1 MRVLL
6 VEDDPVTAR
15 VISALAGSLGHQV
28 VHAPDATAALD
39 ELARPPAFDVVLG
52 DWYLPDLPGPEL
64 CRRIQDGGGAF
75 VPFVY
80 VSSQSD
86 RDRQLEGMRAGAIGY
101 LVKPVDRHELEMQLL
116 AAERMLGL
124 HRALEQ
130 RNRQLQRVVERLQL
144 DARQD
149 RTTGIPNRAHF
160 DDDAPAFFN
169 QARHTG
175 TTIAFCMLDLD
186 AFKAYNDRFGHPA
199 GDAVLRRVALT
210 LADTLRGS
218 DRLYRYGG
226 EEIAVLLTVP
236 DAPTALRVTDRLREA
251 VSALAIPNPGGPQPV
266 VTLSAGVAVNH
277 PGIDEPFASMVR
289 RADRAMYAAKSEGRD
304 RAALAPPPAVVQVG
318 SLAALG
324 DAFTACQAI
333 RREVFVEGQGIDP
346 AIDDDGRDPDALHA
360 LARVLD
366 QPVGAARARPVPGAW
381 KVERVS
387 VRAPW
392 RGHGVGAALMDA
404 LEAHAR
410 STPTPD
416 IYLHAQGPVIEF
428 YRRRGYLPDG
438 EPFVE
443 AGIPHLAMRLPQR
456 GR

>member
-1 MRVLL
+1 
-6 VEDDPVTAR
+6 
-15 VISALAGSLGHQV
+15 
-28 VHAPDATAALD
+28 
-39 ELARPPAFDVVLG
+39 
-52 DWYLPDLPGPEL
+52 
-64 CRRIQDGGGAF
+64 
-75 VPFVY
+75 
-80 VSSQSD
+80 
-86 RDRQLEGMRAGAIGY
+86 
-101 LVKPVDRHELEMQLL
+101 
-116 AAERMLGL
+116 
-124 HRALEQ
+124 
-130 RNRQLQRVVERLQL
+130 
-144 DARQD
+144 
-149 RTTGIPNRAHF
+149 
-160 DDDAPAFFN
+160 
-169 QARHTG
+169 
-175 TTIAFCMLDLD
+175 
-186 AFKAYNDRFGHPA
+186 
-199 GDAVLRRVALT
+199 
-210 LADTLRGS
+210 
-218 DRLYRYGG
+218 
-226 EEIAVLLTVP
+226 
-236 DAPTALRVTDRLREA
+236 
-251 VSALAIPNPGGPQPV
+251 
-266 VTLSAGVAVNH
+266 
-277 PGIDEPFASMVR
+277 
-289 RADRAMYAAKSEGRD
+289 MYAAKSEGRD